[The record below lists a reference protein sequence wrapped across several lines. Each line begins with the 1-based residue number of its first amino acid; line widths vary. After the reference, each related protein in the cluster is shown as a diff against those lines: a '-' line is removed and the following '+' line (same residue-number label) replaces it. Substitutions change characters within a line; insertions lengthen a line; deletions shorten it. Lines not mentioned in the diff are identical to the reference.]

1 MKNKRKGG
9 CESRHGFPLFIS
21 NEDMNDTITII
32 KPFDH
37 SGVLIDGVTVK
48 DETVKHETV
57 KDEIIKQERGFLGA
71 CYHL

>member
-1 MKNKRKGG
+1 MKNTRKGS
-9 CESRHGFPLFIS
+9 CESRNGFPLFIS

-32 KPFDH
+32 KPFDD
-37 SGVLIDGVTVK
+37 SGVLTNGVT
-48 DETVKHETV
+48 ETV